1 MIKEIHIIDC
11 NNDLIMMIR
20 GMFEQEKAFRFRNIN
35 PEKLDI
41 SLKSIPSLIII
52 NEESANTDVIELCKK
67 IRKNEDNSITPIIVI
82 TDNDSKKHKIDIL
95 EKSVEYVIS

>member
-1 MIKEIHIIDC
+1 MQQVTRIQQKRMLDNANIHKILKIGEKMIKEIHIIDC

-67 IRKNEDNSITPIIVI
+67 LERMKTIV
-82 TDNDSKKHKIDIL
+82 
-95 EKSVEYVIS
+95 